1 MVAAI
6 ACACGLGVALIGAGA
21 GSASGQPDSGGW
33 PAFLYDAGH
42 TSYHAGATAI
52 TPSSVANLVRDWQW
66 ATPASPNSGSNFL
79 WASPTVSNGVV
90 YVGAEDGYF
99 YAVRKATQAVLW
111 SAFLGIDPG
120 LKSAGSCV
128 KHTKGITGTA
138 TVANDP
144 ATGKR
149 TVYVNAPDG
158 YLYALDA
165 LTGAVVWKGIVGI
178 PSPTKNDYYAWG
190 SPLVTNGE
198 VYVGISSDS
207 DCPLVPGGL
216 VGFNQSTGVTVA
228 HWTDV
233 PTTGGTSQTRGG
245 SIWSSPALLDNGDVV
260 VTTGNGYA
268 GSGQPLYNESIVAL
282 DPNTLHVLDHWQLP
296 PSQQLGDGDFGG
308 SPTTW
313 TATING
319 VSTPMVGACNKNG
332 LFYALAQNQLSA
344 GPVWET
350 RITVPYPGGGK
361 ECDSA
366 ADYDG
371 TQLIIGGGAATTIN
385 GTTYTG
391 SVQSLNPANGA
402 PNWQTGLP
410 GRIVGTPTED
420 GGGVVAAQT
429 FTALHQIRGVYLLN
443 ASTGAILGFIQTGLP
458 TFGQAVFTNS
468 DMIIGAGGSFG
479 MQAFHVAPAGPPI
492 TKVTPNTIAPGAT
505 TQVKLTGSGF
515 SGSPA
520 VNVSGGPVTVKSVT
534 VVSSTTINLSIL
546 VTKSALPGTYDVSVT
561 EPGPVVDSCT
571 SCLTV
576 GTSPSP
582 PSSISINPGS

>member
-6 ACACGLGVALIGAGA
+6 ACACVLGVALIGAGA
-21 GSASGQPDSGGW
+21 GSASGQPDPGGW
-33 PAFLYDAGH
+33 PAFLYDVGH

-99 YAVRKATQAVLW
+99 YAVRKATQTVLW

-165 LTGAVVWKGIVGI
+165 STGAVVWKGIVGI

-216 VGFNQSTGVTVA
+216 VAFNQSTGVTVA

-245 SIWSSPALLDNGDVV
+245 SIWSSPALLDNGDIV

-296 PSQQLGDGDFGG
+296 SSQQLGDGDFGG

-332 LFYALAQNQLSA
+332 LFYAFAQSHLSA

-391 SVQSLNPANGA
+391 SVQSLNPATGA

-443 ASTGAILGFIQTGLP
+443 AATGAILGFTQTGSP
-458 TFGQAVFTNS
+458 MFGQAVFTNS

-515 SGSPA
+515 SGSPT

-534 VVSSTTINLSIL
+534 VVSSTTINLSIF
-546 VTKSALPGTYDVSVT
+546 VTESALPGTYDVSVT

-571 SCLTV
+571 SCLTI
-576 GTSPSP
+576 GTSPP
-582 PSSISINPGS
+582 PPNSISINPGS

>member
-1 MVAAI
+1 MMAAV
-6 ACACGLGVALIGAGA
+6 ACACGLGAVLAGAGA
-21 GSASGQPDSGGW
+21 GSASGQPNPGGW
-33 PAFLYDAGH
+33 PTFLYNAGH
-42 TSYHAGATAI
+42 TSYNAGATAI
-52 TPSSVANLVRDWQW
+52 TPSSVASLTQDWQW

-79 WASPTVSNGVV
+79 FASPTVSNGVV

-99 YAVRKATQAVLW
+99 YAVSKATQTVLW

-120 LKSAGSCV
+120 LKAAGSCV
-128 KHTKGITGTA
+128 KRTKGITGTA
-138 TVANDP
+138 TVAKDP
-144 ATGKR
+144 LTGKR

-165 LTGAVVWKGIVGI
+165 STGAVVWKGLVAI

-190 SPLVTNGE
+190 SPLVTNGK

-216 VGFNQSTGVTVA
+216 VAFNQSTGVTVA

-233 PTTGGTSQTRGG
+233 PTTGGNSQTRGG
-245 SIWSSPALLDNGDVV
+245 SIWSSPALLANGDIV

-268 GSGQPLYNESIVAL
+268 GSGQPLYNESIVRL
-282 DPNTLHVLDHWQLP
+282 NPRTLRVLDWWQLP
-296 PSQQLGDGDFGG
+296 KSQELPDGDFGG

-313 TATING
+313 TTSTNG

-332 LFYALAQNQLSA
+332 LFYAFAQNDLAA

-371 TQLIIGGGAATTIN
+371 NQLIIGGGAATTIN

-391 SVQSLNPANGA
+391 SVQSLNPATGA
-402 PNWQTGLP
+402 PNWQVGLP
-410 GRIVGTPTED
+410 ARIVGTPAED

-429 FTALHQIRGVYLLN
+429 FTALGNIRGVYLLN
-443 ASTGAILGFIQTGLP
+443 ASTGAILGFIQTGSP
-458 TFGQAVFTNS
+458 MFGQAVFTGN

-479 MQAFHVAPAGPPI
+479 MQAFRVAPAGPPI
-492 TKVTPNTIAPGAT
+492 TGVTPNTIAPGAT
-505 TQVKLTGSGF
+505 TKVKLTGSGF
-515 SGSPA
+515 SGTPT
-520 VNVSGGPVTVKSVT
+520 VNVSGPVIVKSAT
-534 VVSSTTINLSIL
+534 VASSTTINVSIL
-546 VTKSALPGTYDVSVT
+546 VAKSALPGTYDVSVT

-571 SCLTV
+571 SCLTI
-576 GTSPSP
+576 GTSLP
-582 PSSISINPGS
+582 